1 MTAVEKKKSGVFF
14 VYGHGGTGK
23 TFLWKTLAAS
33 IRSKGEIVLNVTSS
47 GIASLLL
54 TSGTTAH
61 SRFHIPLILN
71 EDSLCHMKPDNDVAS
86 LIKKTTL
93 IIWDEA
99 PMVHKHAFE
108 ALDRSMND
116 IFNAQRSGDSHMLFG
131 GKVIVFGGDF
141 RQIMPV
147 IPNAVLRL
155 TRNKRL
161 TANSESSEIEQTR
174 DFAKWILD
182 LGEGKV
188 GGDNDGETVIEIPHD
203 LLIFDCIDPIS
214 ALIEFVYPSI
224 LENINNSV
232 YFQERAILAPKN
244 EVVQEINDCLLSL
257 FPGEEKEYL
266 SSDTLCESEHLH
278 DEFDKTLYSPDILD
292 GLKLSGIPNHKILL
306 KVGVPIMLLRN
317 IDQKSGLC
325 NGTRLRVLTLGNR
338 VIEAQVIAES
348 NFGSR
353 TFIPRMSLTPIDKRI
368 PFKFQR
374 RQFPIVVCFAMTI
387 NKSQGQSLSKV
398 GLFLRQPVFT
408 HSQLYVALSIVKSK
422 QGLKVLI
429 MDYDG
434 IIDSKT
440 TNVVYKEVFSN
451 I

>member
-1 MTAVEKKKSGVFF
+1 M
-14 VYGHGGTGK
+14 
-23 TFLWKTLAAS
+23 
-33 IRSKGEIVLNVTSS
+33 
-47 GIASLLL
+47 
-54 TSGTTAH
+54 
-61 SRFHIPLILN
+61 
-71 EDSLCHMKPDNDVAS
+71 
-86 LIKKTTL
+86 
-93 IIWDEA
+93 DEA

-116 IFNAQRSGDSHMLFG
+116 IFNTQRNGDSHMLFG

-141 RQIMPV
+141 RQIMSV
-147 IPNAVLRL
+147 IPNAGRQDIINASLSSSYIWEKCKVLRL
-155 TRNKRL
+155 TRNMRL
-161 TANSESSEIEQTR
+161 TANSGSSEIEQTR

-188 GGDNDGETVIEIPHD
+188 VGDNDGEAVIEIPHD
-203 LLIFDCIDPIS
+203 ILITDRVDLIYV
-214 ALIEFVYPSI
+214 LIEFVYPSI
-224 LENINNSV
+224 LENINNSA

-244 EVVQEINDCLLSL
+244 EVIQEINDCLMSL
-257 FPGEEKEYL
+257 FPEDEKEYL
-266 SSDTLCESEHLH
+266 SSDMLCESEHLH
-278 DEFDKTLYSPDILD
+278 DEFDKTLYSPDVLN
-292 GLKLSGIPNHKILL
+292 GLKLSGISIHNILL

-338 VIEAQVIAES
+338 VIEAHVISGS
-348 NFGSR
+348 NIGSR
-353 TFIPRMSLTPIDKRI
+353 TFFPRMSLTPTDKRI

-374 RQFPIVVCFAMTI
+374 RQFPIDVCFAMTI

-408 HSQLYVALSIVKSK
+408 HGQLYVALSRIKSK

-429 MDYDG
+429 MDDDDD
-434 IIDSKT
+434 IIDSKIM
-440 TNVVYKEVFSN
+440 NVVYKEVFSN